1 MKNISKIFMFLLIIS
16 IPQIVFA
23 ESSKIGVVDLQK
35 VLNESAKGKEAV
47 KLLEA
52 EFEKKKKELDIKEN
66 DIKKLEEEISKRGS
80 LWSEKVKQ
88 EKEEDYDKKVKDYRR
103 LQTDLKDEFQRK
115 NKNFTDKILSDI
127 IELVRTVGDEEK
139 FSLIMEKQ
147 NAIFTS
153 STIDITDK
161 VIKLYNGKEKGEK

>member
-1 MKNISKIFMFLLIIS
+1 MKNISKIFMFLLIIA
-16 IPQIVFA
+16 IPQIAFA

-47 KLLEA
+47 KLLEV

-80 LWSEKVKQ
+80 LWSDKVKQ
-88 EKEEDYDKKVKDYRR
+88 EKGEDYDKRVKDYRR

-139 FSLIMEKQ
+139 FFLIMEKQ

>member
-1 MKNISKIFMFLLIIS
+1 MKNISKIFMFLLIIA
-16 IPQIVFA
+16 IPQIAFA

-47 KLLEA
+47 KLLEV